1 MPAFL
6 LGTRQSLDRPCL
18 LQAKLAAAEAKR
30 QARLANK
37 SAAAQGAAPQSFL
50 QRRAVMRVWLRRQA
64 SSRKLQR
71 MWRAFADRQ
80 TTRQLAEG
88 FIKTGITSLPVEQPS
103 KSAAVNGVQ
112 PETPASGPPASA
124 THGVQPSGPAIAWV
138 GVNTHVTD
146 GADLPPQEQ
155 SQDAFEKFAK
165 AIQSPATLKSA
176 KVRFLHGFVISML
189 CQFLD

>member
-1 MPAFL
+1 
-6 LGTRQSLDRPCL
+6 
-18 LQAKLAAAEAKR
+18 
-30 QARLANK
+30 
-37 SAAAQGAAPQSFL
+37 
-50 QRRAVMRVWLRRQA
+50 MRVWLRRQA

-80 TTRQLAEG
+80 TTRQLADS
-88 FIKTGITSLPVEQPS
+88 FIKTGITSLPVAQSPRAN
-103 KSAAVNGVQ
+103 SAAEQSSAEPPVNTSAA
-112 PETPASGPPASA
+112 TPSGSP
-124 THGVQPSGPAIAWV
+124 TKGGLTSGPAIAWV

-176 KVRFLHGFVISML
+176 KVCWQLHSAWLLHSVTEHTVCAMMLDTMQSNNVILRSAYGSA
-189 CQFLD
+189 